1 MIITLVGV
9 PIIGKKGFFLQD
21 GGMRDTKYK
30 KGSGIEA
37 DYGTCGESWGDFW
50 EEEEEEEGGG
60 GGGWEL
66 DNTVSEGFS
75 AIVDLDH
82 AKCVRVSLNL
92 KMNENKNSR

>member
-37 DYGTCGESWGDFW
+37 DYGTCGESWGDF
-50 EEEEEEEGGG
+50 
-60 GGGWEL
+60 
-66 DNTVSEGFS
+66 
-75 AIVDLDH
+75 
-82 AKCVRVSLNL
+82 
-92 KMNENKNSR
+92 